1 MTKNNTPSLFGALLV
16 GLLSNV
22 LLRAQTGFWARAGA
36 AMAPLSIAAL
46 AGAGWLFARCWRAW
60 PNAVFRWMLALLL
73 VFSSVLEL
81 LRLWRLSARIYPDTV
96 TLAAI
101 CLMVLLPVIYLRR
114 VSAIS
119 QTANVLLCL
128 LAAAAVGMVLSVS
141 PRLRVAHLQMPA
153 LEYGTLRDAANAQ
166 LVLYPEYLLPALW
179 PEHEKRGDHTLARL
193 AAWAVL
199 VDVGAHCLLELFFGA
214 AMPGQSDP
222 IHAAAR
228 CGALSIFNRLE
239 WIQLVLWTMA
249 VSLKLALYLYA
260 LCRLWN
266 MPGGTGNTAVGL
278 NRFPLY
284 FGGML
289 LLCVVL
295 RKVDV
300 TQMLAVR
307 NQAAWGL
314 AAAVWIGGGIA
325 WLLPKRKPCC

>member
-1 MTKNNTPSLFGALLV
+1 MTKNNTPSLFGALLA

-22 LLRAQTGFWARAGA
+22 LLRAQTGFWTRAGA
-36 AMAPLSIAAL
+36 AMAPLSILIL

-60 PNAVFRWMLALLL
+60 PNAVFRWLLALLL
-73 VFSSVLEL
+73 VFSSALEL
-81 LRLWRLSARIYPDTV
+81 LRLWQLSARVYPDTV
-96 TLAAI
+96 TLTAV
-101 CLMVLLPVIYLRR
+101 CLMVLLPVVYLRR

-128 LAAAAVGMVLSVS
+128 LGAAAVVMVLSVA
-141 PRLRVAHLQMPA
+141 PRLRVEHLQMPA
-153 LEYGTLRDAANAQ
+153 LTPDVLQSAAGAQ

-179 PEHEKRGDHTLARL
+179 PEREKRGGHTLARL
-193 AAWAVL
+193 AAWAML
-199 VDVGAHCLLELFFGA
+199 VDVGAHLLLELFFGA

-239 WIQLVLWTMA
+239 WAQLILWTMT

-278 NRFPLY
+278 DRFPLY

-289 LLCVVL
+289 LLCVML
-295 RKVDV
+295 RKADAAQLL
-300 TQMLAVR
+300 TLR

-314 AAAVWIGGGIA
+314 AAVVWIGGGLA
-325 WLLPKRKPCC
+325 WLTPKRKPCR